1 MYVAA
6 NMVEQAEG
14 NERIPPPFQPWVP
27 EGILRN
33 AIFSL
38 FEGNITANVNR
49 ILFITI
55 FNLHFS
61 GIISFAGFSIMT
73 NR

>member
-6 NMVEQAEG
+6 NMMEQAEG
-14 NERIPPPFQPWVP
+14 NERVPPPFQPWVP

-38 FEGNITANVNR
+38 IEGNITANVNR
-49 ILFITI
+49 V
-55 FNLHFS
+55 LHVHNYF
-61 GIISFAGFSIMT
+61 
-73 NR
+73 